1 MRGVYTKHNTVLSKL
16 KHLMKPLI
24 DPVPTDLIEAELTKD
39 HFLRHTNN
47 GGNTIYVVTAA
58 QCPNVMR
65 EIGRLRE
72 LSFRD
77 GGGGTGADVDI
88 DEQDLDPEG
97 YQQLLVW
104 DPKEREIVGGYR
116 FIISRTTH
124 PKCMSTEHYFRFT
137 DRFRNE
143 YLPYTIELGRSFIQ
157 PHYQGSR
164 SNPKGLYSLDNLWDG
179 LGALVINNPDMRYF
193 FGKVTM
199 YGSYDKEAR
208 NILLYFLHKYF
219 PDREHLVEAIHP
231 IDLVFDTEKMEAL
244 FTGGSYTEDY
254 RILTR
259 EIRKYRENIP
269 PLINS
274 YMSLSPSMKVFGTV
288 INPDFGNVE
297 ETGILITINDIYPK
311 KSERHFRIKE

>member
-1 MRGVYTKHNTVLSKL
+1 
-16 KHLMKPLI
+16 MKPLI

-97 YQQLLVW
+97 YNQLIVW

-116 FIISRTTH
+116 FIISRTSH

-143 YLPYTIELGRSFIQ
+143 YLPYTIELDVRSSSPTIRVRGATPRGSIRWTTSGTDWVRWSSTTRTCVTSSEKSPCTAPTTKRPEHTALLPAQ
-157 PHYQGSR
+157 ILSRQGTPCR
-164 SNPKGLYSLDNLWDG
+164 SHPSDRSCLRHRKDG
-179 LGALVINNPDMRYF
+179 GALHR
-193 FGKVTM
+193 
-199 YGSYDKEAR
+199 R
-208 NILLYFLHKYF
+208 LLYGRL
-219 PDREHLVEAIHP
+219 P
-231 IDLVFDTEKMEAL
+231 
-244 FTGGSYTEDY
+244 
-254 RILTR
+254 
-259 EIRKYRENIP
+259 
-269 PLINS
+269 
-274 YMSLSPSMKVFGTV
+274 
-288 INPDFGNVE
+288 NPN
-297 ETGILITINDIYPK
+297 P
-311 KSERHFRIKE
+311 